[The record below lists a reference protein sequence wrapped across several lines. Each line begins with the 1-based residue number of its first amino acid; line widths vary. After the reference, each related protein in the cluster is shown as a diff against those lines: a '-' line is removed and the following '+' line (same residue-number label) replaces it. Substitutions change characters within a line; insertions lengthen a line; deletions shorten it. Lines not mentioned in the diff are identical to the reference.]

1 MIVVLVFGAILL
13 VALLVLAYRWYHPEL
28 APNRITPSAERILF
42 PLLGDTVS
50 ESALDATLRLARAE
64 DATLVPAYLA
74 SVPLNLP
81 MAAPLPVQCSRAMPL
96 LETIEQ
102 RAMRVGVRV
111 DSRIETGRS
120 PRHALRQL
128 VQNERFD
135 RIVLPAGTPTTSGFS
150 PEDIAWV
157 LENVPGEIVVLRAAR
172 KKGEPLSPPS
182 GHLKVRGRPRSRRER
197 QQRLAAGTPPPAR

>member
-1 MIVVLVFGAILL
+1 MIIAVVAGAILFA
-13 VALLVLAYRWYHPEL
+13 ALLVLAYRWYQPDL
-28 APNRITPSAERILF
+28 APNRITPAADRILF

-64 DATLVPAYLA
+64 GATLVPAYLA
-74 SVPLNLP
+74 TVPLNLP
-81 MAAPLPVQCSRAMPL
+81 MATPLPVQCSRAMPL

-102 RAMRVGVRV
+102 RAARMGVPV

-120 PRHALRQL
+120 ARHALRQL
-128 VQNERFD
+128 VAEERFD
-135 RIVLPAGTPTTSGFS
+135 RIVLPAATPTSSGFS

-172 KKGEPLSPPS
+172 KKGGPLSPPS
-182 GHLKVRGRPRSRRER
+182 GHLKLRARPRYRQGRRPA
-197 QQRLAAGTPPPAR
+197 LATGSPHRAP